1 MDRFIEWWPNAPE
14 VKPNI
19 AGVKVKPES
28 GGDYCDF
35 PDSLDPRLKQTLLQ
49 TGITHLFAHQA
60 ESYRAILNGENVV
73 IATGTSSGKTLCYN
87 LPIFSRLL
95 GNPKGR
101 ALYLFPTKAL
111 AYDQIKILNAF
122 SASIAGGSAQHSS
135 EIPAIEI
142 NAAVYDGDTRTD
154 QRSGIR
160 TMNHILVTN
169 PDMLHVGILPHH
181 TLWQE
186 LLQNLQF
193 VVIDEVH
200 QYRGVFGS
208 HVANV
213 IRRLKRVAAHY
224 GAFPQFILTSAT
236 IANPQAHAQKLIEA
250 PVTLIDADGSPHSE
264 QYFFLYNPPVVD
276 PKLGIRRSAS
286 SEATRISTDLLGN
299 HIQSIVFAQTRRSVE
314 LLLKSIRERQT
325 LQEAETIRGYR
336 SGYLPKE
343 RRKIEEGLKS
353 GDINLVVST
362 NALELGV
369 DIGGLDAAV
378 LVGYPGSIASVRQQA
393 GRAGRRQGKSLAVLI
408 ASGNPID
415 QYLMRHPDFVFDRSP
430 EQALINP
437 DNLLILLQ
445 HLRCATFELAFQPD
459 ERFGNMDAE
468 ALRDFLNYLVQA
480 GDLYQNKDQFFWM
493 ADSYP
498 ASDISLRS
506 ISSKTIKLVADEE
519 GVQRTIGLVDEPS
532 SYWMVHP
539 GAIYLHEGRSFRVD
553 DLDLENQKALLTPL
567 NPDYY
572 TMPVKESD
580 VDLIS
585 RQKEEQARGAKKSLG
600 EILVTSRV
608 TGYRRIDWQ
617 TGQILDVEPLQ
628 LPSTELRTVAYW
640 LTIQNETID
649 FLRDQRLWSG
659 DQNDYGKDWPRIR
672 DLVRKR
678 DHYTCQGCGRVEQP
692 GIPQF
697 HVHHKMPLRTFTDLA
712 LANRLD
718 NLVTLCPTCHKNAE
732 VSVRIRSGLAGM
744 CYVLTNLAPLFLMC
758 EVGDLGAFAD
768 PQLKFEESMPGIVF
782 YDQVPGGIGL
792 CENLYSLHDDLIKGA
807 KELVSGC
814 SCENGCPSCV
824 GPSGDVDVGGKKE
837 TLALL
842 NLLG

>member
-1 MDRFIEWWPNAPE
+1 MDRFIEWWPDAPD

-19 AGVKVKPES
+19 AGARVKPES
-28 GGDYCDF
+28 GGAYCDF
-35 PDSLDPRLKQTLLQ
+35 PNALEPNLKQALLRM
-49 TGITHLFAHQA
+49 GITHLFAHQA
-60 ESYRAILNGENVV
+60 ESYRAITAGENVV

-87 LPIFSRLL
+87 LPVFSRLL

-111 AYDQIKILNAF
+111 AYDQLKVLNAF
-122 SASIAGGSAQHSS
+122 TASVVAQHETGMSAVH
-135 EIPAIEI
+135 P

-160 TMNHILVTN
+160 AMNRILVTN

-186 LLQNLQF
+186 LLQNLQY
-193 VVIDEVH
+193 VVIDEIH

-250 PVTLIDADGSPHSE
+250 PVTLIDTDGSPHSE
-264 QYFFLYNPPVVD
+264 QSFFLYNPPVID
-276 PKLGIRRSAS
+276 TRLGIRRSAS
-286 SEATRISTDLLGN
+286 SEATRISTDLLAN
-299 HIQSIVFAQTRRSVE
+299 HVQSIVFAQTRRSVE
-314 LLLKSIRERQT
+314 LLLKSIRERQS
-325 LQEAETIRGYR
+325 LQQAEAVRGYR
-336 SGYLPKE
+336 SGYLPRE
-343 RRKIEEGLKS
+343 RREIEEGLKS
-353 GDINLVVST
+353 GDIDLVVST

-369 DIGGLDAAV
+369 DIGGLDASV

-415 QYLMRHPDFVFDRSP
+415 QYLMSHPDFVFDRSP

-445 HLRCATFELAFQPD
+445 HLRCAAFELAFRPG
-459 ERFGNMDAE
+459 ERFGNMDEA
-468 ALRDFLNYLVQA
+468 ALRDFLNYLAQA

-493 ADSYP
+493 ADRYP
-498 ASDISLRS
+498 ASTISLRS
-506 ISSKTIKLVADEE
+506 ASAKTIRLVTDEE
-519 GVQRTIGLVDEPS
+519 GEQQTIGLVDEPS

-539 GAIYLHEGRSFRVD
+539 GAIYLHEGRTFRVD
-553 DLDLENQKALLTPL
+553 DLDLEDEKAVLTPL

-572 TMPVKESD
+572 TMPVNESN

-585 RQKEEQARGAKKSLG
+585 RQKEEPVRGAKKSLG
-600 EILVTSRV
+600 EIKVTTQV
-608 TGYRRIDWQ
+608 TGYKRIDWQ
-617 TGQILDVEPLQ
+617 TGQILEVEPLQ

-640 LTIQNETID
+640 LTIQDETLD
-649 FLRDQRLWSG
+649 VLRNQRLWSG
-659 DQNDYGKDWPRIR
+659 DENDYGKDWPRIR
-672 DLVRKR
+672 ELVRNR
-678 DHYTCQGCGRVEQP
+678 DHCTCQGCGKVELP
-692 GIPQF
+692 GMPQF

-712 LANRLD
+712 LANNLD

-758 EVGDLGAFAD
+758 AVGDLGVFAD
-768 PQLKFEESMPGIVF
+768 PQLKFEDAKPGVVF

-792 CENLYSLHDDLIKGA
+792 CENLYELHDELIKGA
-807 KELVSGC
+807 RELVGNC
-814 SCENGCPSCV
+814 NCENGCPSCV
-824 GPSGDVDVGGKKE
+824 GPSGDVNVGGKKE

-842 NLLG
+842 DLLG

>member
-1 MDRFIEWWPNAPE
+1 MDRFINWWSNAPD

-19 AGVKVKPES
+19 AGVKVKLEA
-28 GGDYCDF
+28 GGSYCDF
-35 PDSLDPRLKQTLLQ
+35 PETLDPHLKIALVQM
-49 TGITHLFAHQA
+49 GITHLYAHQA
-60 ESYRAILNGENVV
+60 ESYQAITAGENVV

-95 GNPKGR
+95 NNPQGR
-101 ALYLFPTKAL
+101 VLYLFPTKAL
-111 AYDQIKILNAF
+111 AYDQLKVLSAF
-122 SASIAGGSAQHSS
+122 TEAVGSES
-135 EIPAIEI
+135 PARLS
-142 NAAVYDGDTRTD
+142 AAVYDGDTRTD

-160 TMNHILVTN
+160 TMNRILVTN

-186 LLQNLQF
+186 LLQNLLY

-236 IANPQAHAQKLIEA
+236 IANPQVHAQKLIEA
-250 PVTLIDADGSPHSE
+250 PVTLISTDGSPHSE
-264 QYFFLYNPPVVD
+264 QSFFLYNPPVID
-276 PKLGIRRSAS
+276 TKLGIRRSAS
-286 SEATRISTDLLGN
+286 SEATRISSDLLAN
-299 HIQSIVFAQTRRSVE
+299 HVQSIIFAQTRRSVE

-325 LQEAETIRGYR
+325 LQQAEAVRGYR

-343 RRKIEEGLKS
+343 RREIEEGLKS
-353 GDINLVVST
+353 GAIDLVVST

-369 DIGGLDAAV
+369 DIGGLDV
-378 LVGYPGSIASVRQQA
+378 SLLVGYPGSIASVRQQA

-415 QYLMRHPDFVFDRSP
+415 QYLMSHPDFVFERSP

-445 HLRCATFELAFQPD
+445 HLRCAAFELAFQPG
-459 ERFGNMDAE
+459 ERFGNMDEAE
-468 ALRDFLNYLVQA
+468 LRDFLSYLVQA

-493 ADSYP
+493 ADNYP
-498 ASDISLRS
+498 ASSISLRS
-506 ISSKTIKLVADEE
+506 ASAKTIKLVAEEE
-519 GVQRTIGLVDEPS
+519 GEQRTIGLVDEKS

-539 GAIYLHEGRSFRVD
+539 GAIYLHEGRTFRVD
-553 DLDLENQKALLTPL
+553 DLDLENAKAVLTPL

-572 TMPVKESD
+572 TLPVTESD

-585 RQKEEQARGAKKSLG
+585 RQKEEQVQGAKKSLG
-600 EILVTSRV
+600 EIKVTTQV
-608 TGYRRIDWQ
+608 TGYKRIDWQ
-617 TGQILDVEPLQ
+617 TGQILEVEPLQ
-628 LPSTELRTVAYW
+628 MPSTELRTVAYW
-640 LTIQNETID
+640 LTIRDETVEV
-649 FLRDQRLWSG
+649 LKDQRLWTG
-659 DQNDYGKDWPRIR
+659 EENDYGKDWPKIR
-672 DLVRKR
+672 ELVRKR
-678 DHYTCQGCGRVEQP
+678 DHYTCQSCGKVELP
-692 GIPQF
+692 GMPQF
-697 HVHHKMPLRTFTDLA
+697 HIHHKVPLRTFNDLV
-712 LANRLD
+712 LANDLD

-744 CYVLTNLAPLFLMC
+744 CYVLDNLAPLFLMC
-758 EVGDLGAFAD
+758 TVGDLGAFAD
-768 PQLKFEESMPGIVF
+768 PQLKFEESKPGIVF

-792 CENLYSLHDDLIKGA
+792 CESLYELHTELINGA
-807 KELVSGC
+807 KELVGNC
-814 SCENGCPSCV
+814 TCENGCPSCV
-824 GPSGDVDVGGKKE
+824 GPSGDVNVGGKKE

-842 NLLG
+842 DLLG